1 MAEIYNLGAGITFYN
16 VSKAVGDGMPNQMD
30 DVMLVQWL
38 LKHHFER
45 ADKKAMLGSKW
56 SIPVINGV
64 CSATLIDIIK
74 IYQYDAN
81 LNVKNADMPLNGA
94 GVSDSGMRRVEQ
106 VSDGAGELEH
116 RGAFQKVL
124 CGSEVGPD
132 CGDGCEGDVWA
143 DGDGE
148 GGVVAGIRR
157 W

>member
-45 ADKKAMLGSKW
+45 TDKKAMLGSKW

-64 CSATLIDIIK
+64 CSAQLIDIIK

-81 LNVKNADMPLNGA
+81 LNVKNGDLPLNGRVYPIQACGGLNKSVMALVNLSIA
-94 GVSDSGMRRVEQ
+94 GHFKKFYGDPKSDPI
-106 VSDGAGELEH
+106 
-116 RGAFQKVL
+116 
-124 CGSEVGPD
+124 VGT
-132 CGDGCEGDVWA
+132 DVKA
-143 DGDGE
+143 MFARMGT
-148 GGVVAGIRR
+148 AKAA
-157 W
+157 